1 MANPFHRIPTHPL
14 FHLFLFVL
22 TLATT
27 TFFGGLFVLEDVR
40 AVSSVGLLTAL
51 HDPAVWG
58 VGVQFSIPLLLIL
71 GIHELGHTLACRY
84 YGLAATLPYF
94 IPAPLGVGTFG
105 AVISIREPITRKKIL
120 FDVGAAGPLAGFVV
134 AVAFLLWGASHST
147 VATSIPSGDHF
158 ALGPSTIFIWAVTK
172 LVPGGA
178 GAVWIDLHPVAVAA
192 WFGLLVTALN
202 LLPLAQLDG
211 GHILYAA
218 IGKLQRP
225 IGYVLFAALLGLA
238 VLWPGWLVW
247 AVIVLV
253 MGIAHP
259 PTADAS
265 EKLDPKR
272 RLLALACLA
281 VFVLCFT
288 PVPIRVV
295 TPAPPQKTPKTYQL

>member
-1 MANPFHRIPTHPL
+1 MRRR
-14 FHLFLFVL
+14 
-22 TLATT
+22 
-27 TFFGGLFVLEDVR
+27 FGPQ
-40 AVSSVGLLTAL
+40 AS
-51 HDPAVWG
+51 
-58 VGVQFSIPLLLIL
+58 
-71 GIHELGHTLACRY
+71 
-84 YGLAATLPYF
+84 
-94 IPAPLGVGTFG
+94 
-105 AVISIREPITRKKIL
+105 ISISASPSCS
-120 FDVGAAGPLAGFVV
+120 AGR
-134 AVAFLLWGASHST
+134 ST
-147 VATSIPSGDHF
+147 
-158 ALGPSTIFIWAVTK
+158 L
-172 LVPGGA
+172 LVPATRHGA
-178 GAVWIDLHPVAVAA
+178 DLSLSPPGFAA

-218 IGKLQRP
+218 VGKLQRP

>member
-1 MANPFHRIPTHPL
+1 MANPFHRLPTHPL
-14 FHLFLFVL
+14 FHALLFAL

-27 TFFGGLFVLEDVR
+27 TFFGGFGLFSDRPLAA
-40 AVSSVGLLTAL
+40 AVT
-51 HDPAVWG
+51 DPAVWRSG
-58 VGVQFSIPLLLIL
+58 LAFSLPLLAIL
-71 GIHELGHTLACRY
+71 GIHELGHTIACRR
-84 YGLAATLPYF
+84 YGLPATLPYF
-94 IPAPLGVGTFG
+94 IPAPFGIGTFG
-105 AVISIREPITRKKIL
+105 AVISIRSTISKKKTL
-120 FDVGAAGPLAGFVV
+120 FDVGAAGPLAGFLACVPV
-134 AVAFLLWGASHST
+134 LLWGISSSRPTTLRPTGEYYDFGEPLLFRWVEHA
-147 VATSIPSGDHF
+147 
-158 ALGPSTIFIWAVTK
+158 
-172 LVPGGA
+172 LVPATRHGA
-178 GAVWIDLHPVAVAA
+178 DLALSPAGFAA

-218 IGKLQRP
+218 VGKAQRP

-272 RLLALACLA
+272 RLLAVACLA
-281 VFVLCFT
+281 VFLLCFT
-288 PVPIRVV
+288 PVPIRLV
-295 TPAPPQKTPKTYQL
+295 TPAPAPKTPKTYQL